1 MARKG
6 KARQEQRREA
16 SFAKLAQAATS
27 KFDLFSELNSKIDA
41 KSAGASSQAEKIR
54 IENERAV
61 ARTAKA
67 KIVARQTHAT
77 TDEIGAG
84 SSKGMFFANGERS
97 NQVRGKEKIRK
108 TASSPSYNGKKGK
121 AKTTWGK
128 DYEPA

>member
-1 MARKG
+1 MARSG
-6 KARQEQRREA
+6 KARSTQKHA
-16 SFAKLAQAATS
+16 DSFSLLSKAATA
-27 KFDLFSELNSKIDA
+27 KFGLFKELNAKIDA

-67 KIVARQTHAT
+67 KIVARQSFAT

-84 SSKGMFFANGERS
+84 SSKGMFFAGGERT

-108 TASSPSYNGKKGK
+108 TASSPSYNGKKSKIK
-121 AKTTWGK
+121 AEWGK
-128 DYEPA
+128 EHG